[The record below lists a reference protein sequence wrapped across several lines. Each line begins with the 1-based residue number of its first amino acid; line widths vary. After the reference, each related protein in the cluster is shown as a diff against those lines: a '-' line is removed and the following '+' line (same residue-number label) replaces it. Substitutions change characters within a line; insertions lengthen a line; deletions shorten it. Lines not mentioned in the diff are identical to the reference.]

1 METNIDKDN
10 PQNEFFFNKEGKVR
24 MENMH
29 QYEEFWVDYDDIW
42 LKIKTDFDIN
52 YNYTSKLIQSMV
64 GEAFKIR
71 PFPTESVLW
80 YNPDWW
86 ERHSK

>member
-1 METNIDKDN
+1 METNVDKDN
-10 PQNEFFFNKEGKVR
+10 PQNEFFFNKNGEVK

-29 QYEEFWVDYDDIW
+29 QYKEFLIDYGDIW
-42 LKIKTDFDIN
+42 VKIEPYFEDNNK
-52 YNYTSKLIQSMV
+52 YTSKLIQSMV

-71 PFPTESVLW
+71 PFTSRNWSLR
-80 YNPDWW
+80 YLIWW